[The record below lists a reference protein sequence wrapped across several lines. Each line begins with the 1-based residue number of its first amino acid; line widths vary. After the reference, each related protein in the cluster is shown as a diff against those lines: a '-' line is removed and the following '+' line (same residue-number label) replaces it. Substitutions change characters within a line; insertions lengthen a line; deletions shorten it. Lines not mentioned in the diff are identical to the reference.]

1 MELRFTW
8 TLILVSLSYAIFLGP
23 IFFADYYLIDQ
34 NDDINS
40 RTQTF
45 YLIILCTYFLQY
57 STNFLIYAIRSPQYR
72 RACIFLWQNSKL
84 KIGNALS
91 RRNGQELQD
100 DVIYSINTSSA
111 RNGLVPGEQDSNNF
125 VSSLPCAVTRL
136 RNFFYII
143 LITCIRY
150 KCFSL

>member
-1 MELRFTW
+1 MEFRFTW

-34 NDDINS
+34 NEDIDS
-40 RTQTF
+40 GTQIF

-72 RACIFLWQNSKL
+72 RACIFLWKSIKI
-84 KIGNALS
+84 KIGNFLS
-91 RRNGQELQD
+91 RKKIHELQNEG
-100 DVIYSINTSSA
+100 IYSINASSVSH
-111 RNGLVPGEQDSNNF
+111 GIELDGGKESNNF

-136 RNFFYII
+136 
-143 LITCIRY
+143 
-150 KCFSL
+150 